1 MIQVPGCKPN
11 PHAVMHQNCNAID
24 GLGGEPD
31 EINMDHR
38 GRSRWKAKHDDVFS
52 VSQLATTTPF
62 E

>member
-1 MIQVPGCKPN
+1 
-11 PHAVMHQNCNAID
+11 MHQNCNAID